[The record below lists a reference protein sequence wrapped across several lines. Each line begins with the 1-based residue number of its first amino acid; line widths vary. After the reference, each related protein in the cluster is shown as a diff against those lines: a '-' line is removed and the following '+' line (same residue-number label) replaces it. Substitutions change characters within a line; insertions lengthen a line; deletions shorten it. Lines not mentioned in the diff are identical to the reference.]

1 MLKPALVALVTGLL
15 ALPALSQPATP
26 DLSTQQGVNELLQ
39 DVIARHKMPGVVAL
53 VWKDGQVIASGAA
66 GVRHAKKPEPLLL
79 DDAMHIGSCNK
90 AITSTLAA
98 VLVKQGKLSWDATVE
113 QTLPDLA
120 TKLDPSWR
128 TITLKQALSHS
139 AGLPD
144 NPPMGD
150 LLKLRLMNNQP
161 SAARTKL
168 LTDLGAKPLPN
179 PPGQFL
185 YSNVGYVVAAQMIE
199 AVTATTYEEA
209 LQDQI
214 FKPLGIT
221 TAGFGPPAA
230 VWGHAPNGTPI
241 APGPAA
247 DNLAAYAPAG
257 TVHMSL
263 PDWMKFIAIHLKP
276 ERAAVLGLTKEDT
289 TTLHTPVVQPDAK
302 NAPNDGYALGWM
314 TTTRPWAT
322 GQVLTHAGSNT
333 VFFAVAWLSPDDDLA
348 VLVATNIAP
357 NRGAPGTDEI
367 AARLLL
373 STRKPTTRA
382 GQ

>member
-1 MLKPALVALVTGLL
+1 MFKPALIAFVAGLL
-15 ALPALSQPATP
+15 ALPAISQPATP

-53 VWKDGQVIASGAA
+53 LWKDGKVVASGAA
-66 GVRHAKKPEPLLL
+66 GVRRAKHPEPLLL
-79 DDAMHIGSCNK
+79 DDPMHIGSCNK
-90 AITSTLAA
+90 AITATLAA
-98 VLVKQGKLSWDATVE
+98 VLVRQGKLSWDATVE

-120 TKLDPSWR
+120 AKLDPSWR
-128 TITLKQALSHS
+128 TITLKQALSHT

-144 NPPMGD
+144 NPPIVA
-150 LLKLRLMNNQP
+150 LLMLRSMNDQP
-161 SAARTKL
+161 SAARTKML
-168 LTDLGAKPLPN
+168 AEIGKLPLPN
-179 PPGQFL
+179 PVGGFV

-199 AVTATTYEEA
+199 AVTATTYEQA

-230 VWGHAPNGTPI
+230 VYGHAPNGMPI
-241 APGPAA
+241 PPGPAA
-247 DNLAAYAPAG
+247 DNPAAYAPAG

-276 ERAAVLGLTKEDT
+276 ERAAVLGLTKDDIA
-289 TTLHTPVVQPDAK
+289 TLHTPVVQPDPK
-302 NAPNDGYALGWM
+302 DAPADGYSLGWM

-322 GQVLTHAGSNT
+322 GQVLNHAGSNT
-333 VFFAVAWLSPDDDLA
+333 IFFAVAWLSPEDDLA

-357 NRGAPGTDEI
+357 DRGAPGTDEI

-373 STRKPTTRA
+373 STRKPATRA